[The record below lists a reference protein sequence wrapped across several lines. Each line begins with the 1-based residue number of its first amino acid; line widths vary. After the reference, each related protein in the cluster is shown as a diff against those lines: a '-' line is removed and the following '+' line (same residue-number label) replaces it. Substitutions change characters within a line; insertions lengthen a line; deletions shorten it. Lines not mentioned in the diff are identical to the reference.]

1 MRTDF
6 LPFCKP
12 SITDDDI
19 AAITEVLK
27 SGWITTGPHNAAFE
41 KDICSYTGAAN
52 AITIASATGGMHTV
66 LMALGIG
73 PGDEV
78 ITPSMTWVST
88 INMIALTGATPVFAD
103 IDKDT
108 LLVTPETVA
117 KCITPRTKL
126 IIPVHFAGAPVDLDG
141 IYALADQHGIRVIE
155 DAAHAIGTFY
165 KGRHVGSRGTAI
177 FSFHPIKNITTGEG
191 GVVVSDDDDLVKKV
205 RMLKF
210 HGLAV
215 DAFDRKTQ
223 GRSPQAEVQTP
234 GFKYNMTDI
243 SATLGQSQLKR
254 LDAMNVRRREL
265 AAAYQKQ
272 FAGLDGV
279 IPLGVPHGY
288 DYVHAWNLFILRIDH
303 PRITRDRF
311 MEELKKLNIGTGLH
325 FRAAHTQK
333 FFREHPVP
341 APGGLVNTD
350 WNSQRICS
358 IPFFPAM
365 TDTDFN
371 DVVAAVKQV
380 IGNC

>member
-1 MRTDF
+1 MRADF

-19 AAITEVLK
+19 AAVTDVLK

-41 KDICSYTGAAN
+41 KEFCAYTGCKN
-52 AITIASATGGMHTV
+52 AVTIASATAGMHIV
-66 LMALGIG
+66 LMALGLG
-73 PGDEV
+73 KGDEV

-88 INMIALTGATPVFAD
+88 VNMIALTGATPVFAD
-103 IDKDT
+103 VDKDT
-108 LLVTPETVA
+108 LLVTPESVA

-126 IIPVHFAGAPVDLDG
+126 IIPVHFAGAPVDLDA
-141 IYALADQHGIRVIE
+141 IYELANKHGIRVIE

-165 KGRHVGSRGTAI
+165 KGRHVGSFGTAI
-177 FSFHPIKNITTGEG
+177 YSFHPIKNITTGEG
-191 GVVVSDDDDLVKKV
+191 GIVTSDDNELVQKV

-234 GFKYNMTDI
+234 GYKYNMTDI
-243 SATLGQSQLKR
+243 SATLGRSQLKR
-254 LDAMNVRRREL
+254 IDQINDRRRAIAAEYQRRL
-265 AAAYQKQ
+265 A
-272 FAGLDGV
+272 GIPGI

-288 DYVHAWNLFILRIDH
+288 DYLHAWNLFIVRIDH
-303 PRITRDRF
+303 PTINRDQF
-311 MEELKKLNIGTGLH
+311 MEELKKYNIGTGLH

-333 FFREHPVP
+333 YFRENPVP
-341 APGGLVNTD
+341 APGGLTNTD

-358 IPFFPAM
+358 IPFFPDL
-365 TDTDFN
+365 TDADID
-371 DVVAAVKQV
+371 DVVNAIKTVM
-380 IGNC
+380 GNC

>member
-19 AAITEVLK
+19 AAVTEVLK

-41 KDICSYTGAAN
+41 QDICSYTGAAN
-52 AITIASATGGMHTV
+52 AVTIASATGGMHIV

-117 KCITPRTKL
+117 RCITPRTKL

-141 IYALADQHGIRVIE
+141 IYALANQHGIRVLE

-254 LDAMNVRRREL
+254 LDAMNARRREL
-265 AAAYQKQ
+265 AAEYQKQ
-272 FAGLDGV
+272 FAGLAGV

-333 FFREHPVP
+333 YFREHPVP

-365 TDTDFN
+365 TDADFN